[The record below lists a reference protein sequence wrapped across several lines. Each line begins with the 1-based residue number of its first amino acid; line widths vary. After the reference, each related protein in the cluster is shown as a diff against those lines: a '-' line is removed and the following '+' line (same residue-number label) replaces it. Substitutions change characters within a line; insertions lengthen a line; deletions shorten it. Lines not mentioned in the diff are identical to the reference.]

1 MNRIFKKH
9 SILSLVLVI
18 VLIAAMALSVV
29 SCDKNDGGE
38 EITEVT
44 ELQTETQASTDEN
57 DAEENRPANAVGE
70 GNTSFVFTV
79 TFVDGTS
86 KEYTVY
92 TDKTTV
98 GEALLDTGLIAGED
112 SQYGLYVKTVDG
124 VTLDY
129 NTDGKY
135 WAFYVNGSYAMS
147 GVDSTAIEAGKV
159 YTFKAE

>member
-1 MNRIFKKH
+1 MNRIFKKN

-29 SCDKNDGGE
+29 SCDKKDGGE
-38 EITEVT
+38 GTTATTESK
-44 ELQTETQASTDEN
+44 TETQASTDEN
-57 DAEENRPANAVGE
+57 DAEASRPANAVGE
-70 GNTSFVFTV
+70 GSTSFAFTV

-92 TDKTTV
+92 TDNTTV
-98 GEALLDTGLIAGED
+98 GGALLDTGLIAGED

-135 WAFYVNGSYAMS
+135 WAFYVDGSYAMS
-147 GVDSTAIEAGKV
+147 GVDSTEIESGKV

>member
-29 SCDKNDGGE
+29 SCDKKDGGE
-38 EITEVT
+38 EATAATEPK
-44 ELQTETQASTDEN
+44 TETQASTDATNE
-57 DAEENRPANAVGE
+57 EENRPANAVGE
-70 GNTSFVFTV
+70 GSTSFVFTV

-86 KEYTVY
+86 KNYTVY

-98 GEALLDTGLIAGED
+98 GGALLDAGLIAGED

-124 VTLDY
+124 VTHDY

-135 WAFYVNGSYAMS
+135 WAFYVDGAYSMS
-147 GVDSTAIEAGKV
+147 GVDTTEIEAGKV